1 MNNNAFG
8 HGSMGSMSP
17 LERKEAGNQLFKEG
31 KWEEALEQYTFG
43 LEIAETAE
51 NIPPDQKGLLL
62 SNRAQC
68 FLKLSDWQRSLDDA
82 NACLALLPEHAKSLV
97 RRGTALE
104 QLGRRDEA
112 LRDFAQVARADPS
125 NVLAVQHARRLREE
139 ISMQKSQRD
148 DQSLPSQLLERLNSD
163 EALDACDQIR
173 RAILER
179 HQALALLKLDAVPK
193 LLALAL
199 KAAQQELRKAALQC
213 LCNMTSATLAE
224 DCPPGMLPAAVEIAR
239 KQLRQQ
245 MAGKLLELR
254 QLCQDHA
261 GSMIQLAHLLG
272 HCQELEDEDALE
284 VLRTALDSPEES
296 VQRAALVAL
305 HGICDARR
313 LLGSKGAAVVPSRCL
328 QKCLE
333 SALHSPLQDL
343 LQGLL
348 AEVFALL
355 ADDEDRPEQMKVDLA
370 HFGLLVLEP
379 FLQSEDQLLQSNGLA
394 GLTSLLAAKSKA
406 AQLLQQSQAPLTAM
420 LRALSSPGTEPWHCK
435 AQNHAAEC
443 LLLAVS
449 DASTRQRWIEGGGID
464 VILNAFSNLEKGKE
478 RNFVD
483 AKLVAVLAILAA
495 HNKEV
500 RDEVFDRVDFMM
512 ELRYALEV
520 AQSRVATATSSEDK
534 RQARRLC
541 SGLFESFACLS
552 IHGEFKELLISS
564 KKTLA
569 ALQALAKEEDLGDA
583 GLSFFF
589 AMLIYNLCRS
599 RDDKMRRKTGN
610 PMIDELGSDDL
621 KALEEFYERMPPE
634 ARPAVNGEVDAGDAQ
649 LAAKMRSWC
658 LQREGSGAS
667 PVVSKLC
674 RCIQGSSVQC
684 KVLVAE
690 SLRFLCQDQSQ
701 RKFVAA
707 SHGLRALLVLEKEPK
722 ATEAARQALAQILI
736 STNPASL
743 QYQEQLDSVRPL
755 LEMFSSS
762 NELYQFEG
770 AMALTNLLTSSEE
783 LRGRALQGGAWNLS
797 KDLLFSDN
805 EQVQCAGLEVMC
817 NLSMSPEVLERFV
830 DGKASVELQLLG
842 AFCQSE
848 EPRASIAASGA
859 LAMLADTP
867 EVAERIAEC
876 QHCITGLLKL
886 LESQDGNLQ
895 HRAMVLACA
904 VVEASAEAASPVLE
918 KVKVRLAQGF
928 SSSFARGLAEE
939 LVKENA

>member
-1 MNNNAFG
+1 
-8 HGSMGSMSP
+8 MGSMSP

-43 LEIAETAE
+43 LESE

-139 ISMQKSQRD
+139 IAMQKSQRD
-148 DQSLPSQLLERLNSD
+148 DQSLPSRLLQRLNSQD

-173 RAILER
+173 RAVLER

-193 LLALAL
+193 LVAVAL

-213 LCNMTSATLAE
+213 LCSMTSATSLEE
-224 DCPPGMLPAAVEIAR
+224 DCLPGSVPPAVEKAR
-239 KQLRQQ
+239 KQLREQL
-245 MAGKLLELR
+245 AGKLMELK
-254 QLCQDHA
+254 QLCKDHA

-272 HCQELEDEDALE
+272 HCQELEDEEALE
-284 VLRTALDSPEES
+284 VLRSALDSPEES
-296 VQRAALVAL
+296 VQRAGLVAL

-313 LLGSKGAAVVPSRCL
+313 LLGSKGAAVVPSACL
-328 QKCLE
+328 KKCLE
-333 SALHSPLQDL
+333 AALHSPLQDL

-355 ADDEDRPEQMKVDLA
+355 ADDEDRPEHLKVDLA
-370 HFGLLVLEP
+370 QFGLLVLEP
-379 FLQSEDQLLQSNGLA
+379 FLQSQDQLLQSNGLA

-420 LRALSSPGTEPWHCK
+420 LRALSSPGTDVWHCK

-464 VILNAFSNLEKGKE
+464 VILNALSNLEKGKE
-478 RNFVD
+478 RSFVD

-512 ELRYALEV
+512 ELRFALEV
-520 AQSRVATATSSEDK
+520 AQSRVSAAASSEEK

-621 KALEEFYERMPPE
+621 KALEEFYERMPAE
-634 ARPAVNGEVDAGDAQ
+634 ARPASNGEVDAGDAQ

-690 SLRFLCQDQSQ
+690 TLRFLCQDQSQ

-707 SHGLRALLVLEKEPK
+707 SHGLRALLELEKEPK

-770 AMALTNLLTSSEE
+770 AMALTNLLTSSED

-817 NLSMSPEVLERFV
+817 NLTMSSEVLERFA

-867 EVAERIAEC
+867 EVAEQIAEC

-895 HRAMVLACA
+895 HRAMVLACS
-904 VVEASAEAASPVLE
+904 VVEASAEVAKPVLE
-918 KVKVRLAQGF
+918 KVKARLAQGF

-939 LVKENA
+939 LVKENAG

>member
-1 MNNNAFG
+1 
-8 HGSMGSMSP
+8 MGSMSP

-31 KWEEALEQYTFG
+31 KWEEALEQYTYG
-43 LEIAETAE
+43 LEIE

-68 FLKLSDWQRSLDDA
+68 FLKLSDWQRSLEDA

-112 LRDFAQVARADPS
+112 LRDFAQVARSDPG
-125 NVLAVQHARRLREE
+125 NVLAVQHARRLRQE

-148 DQSLPSQLLERLNSD
+148 DQSLPSRLLQRLDRED
-163 EALDACDQIR
+163 EALDACHEIR

-179 HQALALLKLDAVPK
+179 HQGLALLKLDAVPK
-193 LLALAL
+193 LLALAR
-199 KAAQQELRKAALQC
+199 AQASQETRQAALQC
-213 LCNMTSATLAE
+213 LCSMTSAIPSEE
-224 DCPPGMLPAAVEIAR
+224 DGPGKLPPAVEKAR
-239 KQLRQQ
+239 QQLRQQ

-254 QLCQDHA
+254 RLCQDA

-272 HCQELEDEDALE
+272 HCHELEDEDALE

-313 LLGSKGAAVVPSRCL
+313 LLGSKGAAVVPTGCL

-355 ADDEDRPEQMKVDLA
+355 ADDEDRPEHLKVDLA

-379 FLQSEDQLLQSNGLA
+379 FLQSEDQMLQSNGLA

-420 LRALSSPGTEPWHCK
+420 LRALSSPGTDAWHCK

-464 VILNAFSNLEKGKE
+464 VILNALSNLEKGKE
-478 RNFVD
+478 RSFVD

-520 AQSRVATATSSEDK
+520 AQSRVAAATSSEDK

-541 SGLFESFACLS
+541 SGLLESFACLT

-634 ARPAVNGEVDAGDAQ
+634 ARPAVNGEVDPGDAA
-649 LAAKMRSWC
+649 LAAKLRSWC

-674 RCIQGSSVQC
+674 RCIHGSSVQC

-707 SHGLRALLVLEKEPK
+707 SHGLRALLQLEKEPK

-817 NLSMSPEVLERFV
+817 NLTMSPEVLERFA
-830 DGKASVELQLLG
+830 DGKAAVELQLLG

-904 VVEASAEAASPVLE
+904 VVEAPAQAAKPVLE
-918 KVKVRLAQGF
+918 KVKVRLAKGF

-939 LVKENA
+939 LLKENAG